1 MSPYLLEIVLI
12 LILILANG
20 VFAMSELAV
29 LSARKV
35 RLQQRA
41 DDGNRGAQSALEI
54 AQAPNRFL
62 STVQVGI
69 TLIGILTGALGG
81 AGLTDP
87 LSAWI
92 SQLPILTPFADEIA
106 VFIIVSLITFFSLVL
121 GELVPK
127 RLALADPERI
137 AAGVARPMRF
147 LSRLVTPLVSLLDA
161 TTGLVF
167 RLLRIRPSDE
177 LPITQDEIK
186 DLFYQGTK
194 VGVFEA
200 AETSMMEGVLRL
212 GDRLVGAL
220 MTPRTDIEWL
230 DLDDP
235 IEANVK
241 AIIESPHSIFPLAR
255 GNLDSLIGIV
265 RAKDILAAGEAG
277 AQDLTTFVVPAVY
290 IPESTPALAALEKLR
305 AAPGNLAVVID
316 EFGGVLG
323 MVTLFDVMEAVIGA
337 ISLEGVTPPPPAVR
351 REDGS
356 WLIDGMMPVDQ
367 FKEIFNI
374 DNFPDEERVGYQTVA
389 GLVLSVFREIPRPG
403 QHNTLYGLRFEVV
416 DMDGLRVDKV
426 LVSYDPD

>member
-1 MSPYLLEIVLI
+1 MLEIILI
-12 LILILANG
+12 LTLILANG
-20 VFAMSELAV
+20 VFSMSELAV
-29 LSARKV
+29 LTARKV

-41 DDGNRGAQSALEI
+41 EDGNRGARTALEI

-81 AGLTDP
+81 VGLTGP
-87 LSAWI
+87 LAAWI
-92 SQLPILTPFADEIA
+92 SRVPILIPYADAIA
-106 VFIIVSLITFFSLVL
+106 VFIIVSLITYFSLVL

-137 AAGVARPMRF
+137 AAFVARPMRL
-147 LSRLVTPLVSLLDA
+147 LSRLVTPLVSLLDT
-161 TTGLVF
+161 TTGLVI
-167 RLLRIRPSDE
+167 RLLRVRPSDE
-177 LPITQDEIK
+177 PPITQDEIK
-186 DLFYQGTK
+186 DLFTQGTR

-200 AETSMMEGVLRL
+200 AETSMVEGVLRL
-212 GDRLVGAL
+212 GDRRVGAL

-235 IEANVK
+235 IDANVK

-255 GNLDSLIGIV
+255 GNLDSLLGIV
-265 RAKDILAAGEAG
+265 RAKDILAVGEAG
-277 AQDLTTFVVPAVY
+277 AQDLTTLVIPAVY

-305 AAPGNLAVVID
+305 AAPGNLAIVID

-337 ISLEGVTPPPPAVR
+337 ISLEGVPPPPPAVR

-367 FKEIFNI
+367 FKELFSI

-389 GLVLSVFREIPRPG
+389 GLVLSVFQQIPTPG
-403 QHNTLYGLRFEVV
+403 QHSSMYGLRFEVV